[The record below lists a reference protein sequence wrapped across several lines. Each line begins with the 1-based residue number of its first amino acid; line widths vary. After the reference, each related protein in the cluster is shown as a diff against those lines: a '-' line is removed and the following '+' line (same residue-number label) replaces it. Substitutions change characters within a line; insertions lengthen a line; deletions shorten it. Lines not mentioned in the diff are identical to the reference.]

1 MRRICE
7 LFQKLKKQLAAQ
19 QQLAAQN
26 STLKDDRIWLRNIF
40 RLCKT
45 VCDRIGI
52 RQAFKKSI
60 ENFLGQ
66 TLHKI
71 KRSYSK
77 YVIIMWLCRAPEVL
91 G

>member
-1 MRRICE
+1 M
-7 LFQKLKKQLAAQ
+7 
-19 QQLAAQN
+19 
-26 STLKDDRIWLRNIF
+26 RNIF

-66 TLHKI
+66 TQNKTQLFQIRDYHVVVSSPRGSRVAEKQFRMNFELKGHLTLKTFKLENTVI
-71 KRSYSK
+71 L
-77 YVIIMWLCRAPEVL
+77 YVM
-91 G
+91 